1 MAADYNLE
9 KLSVLIVEDNKHMQL
24 LLKEI
29 LRSFRIT
36 QIRVADDG
44 ADGIKELRNFSTD
57 IVICDWNMQPIDGL
71 DFTRMVR
78 TSSDSSNP
86 YVPIVL
92 LTGHTESSRVM
103 EARDAGITEFL
114 AKPVSALGLY
124 KRICAVVERPR
135 QFIKTSRYTGPDRRR
150 MEVSEQNNRGRRA
163 ADKEGA
169 DDAAPP
175 APTAAPA
182 KPAAAPAPA
191 AADEEDGLDQSAVDA
206 LFD

>member
-1 MAADYNLE
+1 MAAEYNLE
-9 KLSVLIVEDNKHMQL
+9 KLNILIVEDNKHMQI

-29 LRSFRIT
+29 LRSFRIN

-44 ADGIKELRNFSTD
+44 ADGIKELKSFATD

-86 YVPIVL
+86 YVPIIL

-114 AKPVSALGLY
+114 AKPVSAVGLY
-124 KRICAVVERPR
+124 KRICAVVDRPR

-150 MEVSEQNNRGRRA
+150 MDATDLNNRGRRA
-163 ADKEGA
+163 ADKA
-169 DDAAPP
+169 DGDAAPEKSA
-175 APTAAPA
+175 APAPA
-182 KPAAAPAPA
+182 KPAAE
-191 AADEEDGLDQSAVDA
+191 AADAGDDEGLDQSAVDA